1 MPISRRTTY
10 TANTLIDAVVHNQEH
25 DDYVAG
31 INQNS
36 TDITNLSNQAVK
48 LTGDQT
54 INGVKG
60 FVQVPYT
67 TGGDPTTDNSLSR
80 KAYVDK
86 NSAKGLIYGP
96 APVYVNASSFRVD
109 RFIVRGDE
117 NDTYIELTNPSVIDL
132 TQTGINGI
140 AVSGDLAGTIGTGGV
155 SSTTINGVGTNF
167 TGEFQVGDVIWTA
180 SGGRRIASII
190 SAVQLTVESAI
201 TLPNGTTYRRG
212 GEAPNTWYFLYAGTD
227 FGSNIGLLLST
238 RNVAAGDQLWDTSFP
253 KIRQLPFS
261 VRNDANSNLL
271 KFWVNNGWPYRPEI
285 YYDVDFD
292 SAVASTPTRVL
303 NGGNATAF
311 TAVNCNSFI
320 PPISQVGLFHMGANT
335 GANSVWLR
343 PTGST
348 SNGRRAYIP
357 AASIDIDFGAMQVNA
372 TQQVDYK
379 LAAAANTLDMDVLGF
394 IVTEVN

>member
-54 INGVKG
+54 IDGVKG

-67 TGGDPTTDNSLSR
+67 TGGDPTTENSLIR
-80 KAYVDK
+80 KAYLD
-86 NSAKGLIYGP
+86 AQLRGLLYGP

-109 RFIVRGDE
+109 KFAVRSDE
-117 NDTYIELTNPSVIDL
+117 NDGTIELLNPSVIDL
-132 TQTGINGI
+132 NQTGINGI
-140 AVSGDLAGTIGTGGV
+140 AVSSDLAGTIGTGGV

-201 TLPNGTTYRRG
+201 TLANGTTYRRG
-212 GEAPNTWYFLYAGTD
+212 GEAPNTWYFLYGGTD

-253 KIRQLPFS
+253 KIRQLPFA

-285 YYDVDFD
+285 YYDVDMD
-292 SAVASTPTRVL
+292 SALATSPTRVMTA
-303 NGGNATAF
+303 GNATVF
-311 TAVNCNSFI
+311 TAVNCNNFI
-320 PPISQVGLFHMGANT
+320 PPISQVGLFHLGVNT
-335 GANSVWLR
+335 GANSAWLR

-348 SNGRRAYIP
+348 SNGRRFYLP
-357 AASIDIDFGAMQVNA
+357 AAGADIDFGAMQLNA
-372 TQQVDYK
+372 TQQVDYR
-379 LAAAANTLDMDVLGF
+379 LSAAANTLDMDVLGF
-394 IVTEVN
+394 IVTEVA